1 MTSNVKWIQLSDLH
15 IGSEFSKWTDSTL
28 REKFTKILNED
39 IKNLD
44 FILITGDIIHRGE
57 YNNLDNVN
65 NAKEFL
71 DDLKTICDRI
81 IICPGNHDYIRNKSR
96 FTLLNQWKEENNES
110 KIQQQEY
117 YARKLRTDFSDY
129 EILIN
134 NSFGENFDSQIKSHV
149 ATIDNAINIVV
160 LNTSVFSGQP
170 IGTDFQNLEE
180 VKVNDSNKIWLSE
193 YELPKINNIKDG
205 YPTIVI
211 GHHPLQMFDEHP
223 RNMIINFL
231 KSVNTK
237 YYFCGHIHQIEDA
250 KFDNI
255 EQIATSG
262 LFKDD
267 YNCPSFLFHS
277 MDKSANE
284 HIDTKIFKFEN
295 GKWKSTDYKNH
306 ENNNF
311 DTYHLAEEKSSMD
324 EITGKVINSSSI
336 SDGAMRFKYNNGF
349 FNLYITKAKTSD
361 YITPHLHKEMDEITY
376 VSNGEL
382 FAYIDNDFFLVKKD
396 SAILM
401 PKSKLHSLIPISY
414 PCDYITMGVEEGK
427 NSNYESIW
435 SEDIN
440 EIINL
445 ETKLENCEP
454 SQIGTLCDEII
465 KYLNSSILEV
475 RWQAIDTLKR
485 IMIPENETSTVC
497 SSSIQSMISKM
508 LLQSCDE
515 KKLFGIEMASEFRS
529 IIRKTTIEQ
538 LLTSKSNFMISWNCA
553 YYLLNLKS
561 KSEFPK
567 INLVSIF
574 NKININK
581 VSDLNDRCNYYE
593 KAIIALLR
601 LMVDRKSDLLEEI
614 YYDDNYTVFRKN
626 CMPLDDIIIHFVLW
640 YTSFKYP
647 LEQVNYTLANNRL
660 MEYNISDESILR
672 SLLDI
677 NDYMERYKV
686 LSKCKNEKKIL
697 EVSKAYFESIENV
710 YSDSS
715 LNSLKNSISKYLRI
729 IVSEKCN
736 LNCSYCHHEGRISS
750 LIGNNIN
757 NNSDFDIRTLLNEAK
772 KCGFEKIKI
781 SGGEPLLYPNIL
793 EECNEFQNQFKDI
806 GFTSNG
812 TQIIKLKSNFER
824 IKGSKLKFN
833 ITLNSLNPQKYKEI
847 TGQNCLEDVKKGID
861 FLIDNGFSIK
871 INSVITSYNF
881 DDIVDLINYAARKRV
896 DIKFLDLF
904 SIDGA
909 PEKFQPISIA
919 EIKAKIQDL
928 FKLTDDDFSLVDD
941 YMSTNVMG
949 IKVLIPKRIYSVDCI
964 YNCTKYPCAEGL
976 FGIRVYEDYSCAQ
989 CFNKEVLSGGIQKF
1003 SSNIDRIRD
1012 GFNKM
1017 SFSL

>member
-1 MTSNVKWIQLSDLH
+1 MNDL
-15 IGSEFSKWTDSTL
+15 
-28 REKFTKILNED
+28 
-39 IKNLD
+39 
-44 FILITGDIIHRGE
+44 
-57 YNNLDNVN
+57 
-65 NAKEFL
+65 
-71 DDLKTICDRI
+71 
-81 IICPGNHDYIRNKSR
+81 
-96 FTLLNQWKEENNES
+96 
-110 KIQQQEY
+110 
-117 YARKLRTDFSDY
+117 
-129 EILIN
+129 
-134 NSFGENFDSQIKSHV
+134 FGENSDSQIKSHIV
-149 ATIDNAINIVV
+149 TIDNAINIVV
-160 LNTSVFSGQP
+160 LNTSIFSGQP
-170 IGTDFQNLEE
+170 IGEDFNNLKK
-180 VKVNDSNKIWLSE
+180 VKVNDSKLIWLSE
-193 YELPKINNIKDG
+193 YELPEIDSIKDN

-211 GHHPLQMFDEHP
+211 GHHPLHMFDEHP
-223 RNMIINFL
+223 RNMIVNL
-231 KSVNTK
+231 LNSVNTK
-237 YYFCGHIHQIEDA
+237 YYFCGHIHQTENVKIN
-250 KFDNI
+250 NI

-267 YNCPSFLFHS
+267 YNYPNFLLHS

-295 GKWKSTDYKNH
+295 GNWKSINYKNNESNICH
-306 ENNNF
+306 N
-311 DTYHLAEEKSSMD
+311 TEEKSGID
-324 EITGKVINSSSI
+324 EMIGKVTTNPAI

-349 FNLYITKAKTSD
+349 FNLYITKARTSD

-382 FAYIDNDFFLVKKD
+382 FAYIDNDFFLVRKD
-396 SAILM
+396 FAILM
-401 PKSKLHSLIPISY
+401 PKSKLHSLIPASY

-427 NSNYESIW
+427 SSNYESIW

-440 EIINL
+440 EILNL

-454 SQIGTLCDEII
+454 TKIGNLCDGII
-465 KYLNSSILEV
+465 KYLNSSIMEV

-485 IMIPENETSTVC
+485 IIVAENETSTVC
-497 SSSIQSMISKM
+497 SSSIQTMISNM
-508 LLQSCDE
+508 LLQKCDE
-515 KKLFGIEMASEFRS
+515 KQLFGIEMASEFRS
-529 IIRKTTIEQ
+529 IIKEKTIEQ

-553 YYLLNLKS
+553 YYLVNMKS
-561 KSEFPK
+561 KRELPK

-574 NKININK
+574 NKINTDKTLNINN
-581 VSDLNDRCNYYE
+581 SDDKCSYYE
-593 KAIIALLR
+593 RAIIALLR
-601 LMVDRKSDLLEEI
+601 LMIDRKSDLLEKI
-614 YYDDNYTVFRKN
+614 YYNENYNVLHKN
-626 CMPLDDIIIHFVLW
+626 CMPLDDIIMHFVLW
-640 YTSFKYP
+640 YTSYKYP
-647 LEQVNYTLANNRL
+647 LEQVNYTCANNLL
-660 MEYNISDESILR
+660 MNYNISDESILR
-672 SLLDI
+672 SLLDM

-686 LSKCKNEKKIL
+686 LEKCKKEKKLL
-697 EVSKAYFESIENV
+697 EVSKAYFESIEDISSN
-710 YSDSS
+710 SS

-736 LNCSYCHHEGRISS
+736 LNCLYCHHEGRINS

-772 KCGFEKIKI
+772 KCRFEKIKI
-781 SGGEPLLYPNIL
+781 SGEEPLLYPNIL
-793 EECNEFQNQFKDI
+793 ETCNEFQNQFKDI

-812 TQIIKLKSNFER
+812 TQIIKLKSTFER

-833 ITLNSLNPQKYKEI
+833 ITLNSLNLQKYEEI
-847 TGQNCLEDVKKGID
+847 TGQNCLEDVERGID

-881 DDIVDLINYAARKRV
+881 DDIVDLIYFAARKRV

-909 PEKFQPISIA
+909 PEKFQPVSIA

-928 FKLTDDDFSLVDD
+928 FKLTDDNFSLVDD

-989 CFNKEVLSGGIQKF
+989 CFNKEVLSGGIEKF
-1003 SSNIDRIRD
+1003 SSNIDYIRD